1 LFVSSAGIIAFLSL
15 LTTYPLQERI
25 LLDRDRVVSRTWYNE
40 EKNRWEMDPVAVPQA
55 VSKKLIEHVRIRYD
69 WGAMYIALKG
79 EDKEFY
85 VNIKVKLCMLCVFYF
100 LIYFLFIF
108 YFFVW

>member
-1 LFVSSAGIIAFLSL
+1 MFFCTSEGITAFLSL

-25 LLDRDRVVSRTWYNE
+25 LLDRDRVVSKTWYNE
-40 EKNRWEMDPVAVPQA
+40 EKNRWEMDPVAVPHA

-69 WGAMYIALKG
+69 GRAMYIALKG

-85 VNIKVKLCMLCVFYF
+85 VDIKV
-100 LIYFLFIF
+100 
-108 YFFVW
+108 